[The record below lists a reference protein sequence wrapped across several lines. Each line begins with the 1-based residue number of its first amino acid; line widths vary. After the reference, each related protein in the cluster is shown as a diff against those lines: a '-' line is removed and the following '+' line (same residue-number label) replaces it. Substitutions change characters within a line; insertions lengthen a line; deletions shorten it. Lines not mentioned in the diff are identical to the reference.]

1 MSNGV
6 PNSVFVNKNIAEEK
20 TVASLGNTELSG
32 QSVNNKP
39 AEKSATFFGG
49 SFQKLGGESP
59 VETRGIQTAKRFSL
73 DSVDMAQFKQAV
85 LEELSLKHTSTASAL
100 VESLPWEIS
109 ENHIRVTVPNLF
121 SLNQLQKEKLVVTQ
135 TMAALVGQDVVF
147 GPQLKQEVSESKQK
161 KQVPQQIDILCKVFK
176 GSVIGVSKR

>member
-1 MSNGV
+1 M
-6 PNSVFVNKNIAEEK
+6 
-20 TVASLGNTELSG
+20 
-32 QSVNNKP
+32 
-39 AEKSATFFGG
+39 
-49 SFQKLGGESP
+49 
-59 VETRGIQTAKRFSL
+59 ETRGIQTAKRFSL

-121 SLNQLQKEKLVVTQ
+121 SLNQLQKERAVVTQ

-147 GPQLKQEVSESKQK
+147 EPQLKQDVSESKQK